1 MSIAIFPVIIVLS
14 LIIIIPFII
23 GIYVYRD
30 ANRRGMNAILW
41 ALVAAAAP
49 ALIGVIIYLLVRGSY
64 SDLRC
69 QKCDSPVKEQ
79 FVVCPKC
86 GTKLRASCPNCA
98 TPVETDWKVCP
109 KCTQPLMETQA
120 DVCRPVRAKDRPI
133 WNVLLI
139 VIIIP
144 IILILILILSMSVS
158 FSGGSTSCR
167 EVTTREYFEEM
178 NSEVDKNI
186 AEKVND
192 WLENTDITQ
201 TGAYA
206 LRYEH
211 STDTGKEYYFLVYV
225 PSVGGKQVQSG
236 IGQSSSIFG
245 TTLTLNLS
253 SSSGEAALFNICS
266 SADDAPNLKVTIDGK
281 KIPCTV
287 TTVNYNP
294 TLFYIVPQY
303 DELEQGVTEFF
314 IPERISV
321 VKLINNNNEGVA
333 EIEDE
338 DIALDILV
346 GIDGA
351 PYLELEHDIYG
362 NPDGTGGYDFTDGFE
377 IIIEYKVHEE
387 LVLHDDMLSCFVFE
401 QDGAYYLIDDRPD
414 DGRIIR
420 EISEDFYHELENLF
434 E

>member
-1 MSIAIFPVIIVLS
+1 MSIFAIFSTTIVLS

-49 ALIGVIIYLLVRGSY
+49 GLMGIIIYLLVRGSY

-69 QKCDSPVKEQ
+69 QNCDSPVKEQ

-86 GTKLRASCPNCA
+86 GTKLRASCLNCA
-98 TPVETDWKVCP
+98 TPVEADWKVCP
-109 KCTQPLMETQA
+109 KCTQPLTEVQA
-120 DVCRPVRAKDRPI
+120 DVRRPVRAKDRAI
-133 WNVLLI
+133 WNVLVI

-144 IILILILILSMSVS
+144 IILISILILSMSVS
-158 FSGGSTSCR
+158 FSGGGTSCR

-178 NSEVDKNI
+178 NREVDGNI
-186 AEKVND
+186 SEKVNE
-192 WLENTDITQ
+192 WLDNTDITQ

-211 STDTGKEYYFLVYV
+211 STDTGKEHYFLIYV

-253 SSSGEAALFNICS
+253 GSSGESTLFNIICS
-266 SADDAPNLKVTIDGK
+266 SADEVPNLKVTIDGK

-294 TLFYIVPQY
+294 TLFYTVP
-303 DELEQGVTEFF
+303 
-314 IPERISV
+314 
-321 VKLINNNNEGVA
+321 
-333 EIEDE
+333 
-338 DIALDILV
+338 
-346 GIDGA
+346 
-351 PYLELEHDIYG
+351 
-362 NPDGTGGYDFTDGFE
+362 
-377 IIIEYKVHEE
+377 
-387 LVLHDDMLSCFVFE
+387 
-401 QDGAYYLIDDRPD
+401 
-414 DGRIIR
+414 
-420 EISEDFYHELENLF
+420 
-434 E
+434 